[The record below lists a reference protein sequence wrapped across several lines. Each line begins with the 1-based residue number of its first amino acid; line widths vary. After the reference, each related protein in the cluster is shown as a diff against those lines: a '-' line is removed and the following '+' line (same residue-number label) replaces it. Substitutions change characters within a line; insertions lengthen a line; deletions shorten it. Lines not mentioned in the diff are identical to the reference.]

1 MKTQLTGI
9 LLMLVTLT
17 SCVKETL
24 KECPTGNVRID
35 LYVEKFQTNSAAPT
49 EDAEEIFNQRI
60 QVLNCVLYKDHK
72 YVMDTT
78 ISNVS
83 MASQPYFTIF
93 LPDLEFGNYEMVV
106 IANSDPTLLKGDFH
120 IPGDRNITYPGVDK
134 MKDLFA
140 TNLEF
145 TLNCN
150 CTEKFQA
157 KLRRLEGVI
166 HLSFRNLPTDI
177 QEAEVTIHGVNSNL
191 GIDGYTQSIDVI
203 RRFPM
208 NILTGSRDPGMSIGV
223 FPTTKGSPATFRL
236 KLFKDSGN
244 VAVYDEVAK
253 EPLNIVRNQ
262 LVELLI
268 EFSNGNLSFEIK
280 IDTLWEDL
288 INGGEIEVP

>member
-78 ISNVS
+78 ISDVS

-93 LPDLEFGNYEMVV
+93 LPDLDFGNYEMVV

-120 IPGDRNITYPGVDK
+120 IPGDRNISYPGVDK

-150 CTEKFQA
+150 
-157 KLRRLEGVI
+157 LSLI
-166 HLSFRNLPTDI
+166 HI
-177 QEAEVTIHGVNSNL
+177 
-191 GIDGYTQSIDVI
+191 
-203 RRFPM
+203 
-208 NILTGSRDPGMSIGV
+208 
-223 FPTTKGSPATFRL
+223 
-236 KLFKDSGN
+236 
-244 VAVYDEVAK
+244 
-253 EPLNIVRNQ
+253 
-262 LVELLI
+262 
-268 EFSNGNLSFEIK
+268 
-280 IDTLWEDL
+280 
-288 INGGEIEVP
+288 